1 MRSAGSES
9 RERRA
14 GVAVCIALA
23 VPALLFTGQFPPLF
37 NPNELSRQA
46 AIVAFA
52 ESGSFAVDRV
62 APRLGL
68 VEDVSRSGGHLYS
81 NKAPGLTVA
90 ALPVY
95 CLLRVFFPPPDR
107 ADAPIFV
114 LLRILV
120 VTPVCVLA
128 VARLLAWERKRRAL
142 AGSLVAAAV
151 ALGTPF
157 LFYARSFFSHAWV
170 AALLFLS
177 LDRIRAGE
185 EAGTWRRVGF
195 RFFLAGVLAGW
206 AAISEYPTALI
217 AGLLLLRCISRRA
230 WTRAG
235 FFALGLALP
244 LAILLAYDAVC
255 FGSPFVL
262 SSARESLPEY
272 ADLASH
278 GLFGFGAPKLSV
290 AAAYLFHPARGL
302 ILFSPFWIWSF
313 AGFVKWR
320 LRREDRADWAFSLAA
335 VVLFFVAMTA
345 YPNWHGGWSFGNR
358 YLLPILFP
366 AALSLAYALDSPV
379 SRWGFAAAVVFAV
392 AVHEV
397 IAATWVHYP
406 VELVWPAKNGALWF
420 LAHGW
425 AGRGILGASGASRFV
440 APAASFA
447 AAAVAVGWALAAAG
461 LPRARTAWAAA
472 AGLVAFGAALAL
484 SPPLDFALRAFRAEI
499 YGRASGLDPRF
510 QALSTELETA
520 TTPAERRRAETYRR
534 RYGLPR

>member
-14 GVAVCIALA
+14 GAAVCIALA
-23 VPALLFTGQFPPLF
+23 IPALLFTGQFPPLF

-52 ESGSFAVDRV
+52 ETGSFAVDEE
-62 APRLGL
+62 APKLRLT
-68 VEDVSRSGGHLYS
+68 EDVSRSGGHLYS

-90 ALPVY
+90 AVPAYL
-95 CLLRVFFPPPDR
+95 LLRVFYPRPAR
-107 ADAPIFV
+107 ADAPIFI

-128 VARLLAWERKRRAL
+128 VARLLVFLRRRRAPTG
-142 AGSLVAAAV
+142 ALVAAAV

-157 LFYARSFFSHAWV
+157 LFYSRSLFSHAWV
-170 AALLFLS
+170 ASLLFLS

-195 RFFLAGVLAGW
+195 RFWSAGAIAGW

-217 AGLLLLRCISRRA
+217 AGLLLLRCFSRRA

-244 LAILLAYDAVC
+244 LAVLLVYDAMC

-262 SSARESLPEY
+262 SSAREGLPQY
-272 ADLASH
+272 AELASH
-278 GLFGFGAPKLSV
+278 GFFGFGAPKPSV
-290 AAAYLFHPARGL
+290 ALDYLFHPARGL
-302 ILFSPFWIWSF
+302 ILFSPFWLWS
-313 AGFVKWR
+313 AGGFVKWR
-320 LRREDRADWAFSLAA
+320 RRREDRADWAFCLAT
-335 VVLFFVAMTA
+335 VVLFFFVMIA

-392 AVHEV
+392 ALHELV
-397 IAATWVHYP
+397 AATWVHYP
-406 VELVWPAKNGALWF
+406 VELVWPAKNGALWY

-425 AGRGILGASGASRFV
+425 AGRGIFGDSGPWRFV
-440 APAASFA
+440 APAASIA
-447 AAAVAVGWALAAAG
+447 SAGLALFSALSVAG
-461 LPRARTAWAAA
+461 LPRGRTAWAAA
-472 AGLVAFGAALAL
+472 TGLAAFGAMLALA
-484 SPPLDFALRAFRAEI
+484 PPLDFALRVFRAEI

-510 QALSTELETA
+510 SALSAELDTASTES
-520 TTPAERRRAETYRR
+520 ERRRAETYRR
-534 RYGLPR
+534 RYGLTR